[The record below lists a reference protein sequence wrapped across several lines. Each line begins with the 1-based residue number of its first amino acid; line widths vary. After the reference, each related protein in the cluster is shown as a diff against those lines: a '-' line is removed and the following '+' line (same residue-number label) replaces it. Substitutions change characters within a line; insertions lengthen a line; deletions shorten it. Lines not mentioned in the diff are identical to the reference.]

1 MFKQGKL
8 SYEAR
13 IFEQRAHWGQ
23 TEVWRVKVH
32 VCCKGRADYQAGKW
46 DEGSVCVCGKNNQG
60 ISSCQKN
67 LKHVLVLLLFLFKVL
82 TVIKLVSV
90 VACMLMHILHCFP

>member
-13 IFEQRAHWGQ
+13 IFEQRAHSGQ
-23 TEVWRVKVH
+23 TEVWRIEVH

-46 DEGSVCVCGKNNQG
+46 DEGTVCVCGKNNQG
-60 ISSCQKN
+60 ILSCQKN
-67 LKHVLVLLLFLFKVL
+67 LKHLQ
-82 TVIKLVSV
+82 
-90 VACMLMHILHCFP
+90 ACIGHFSHFFFYLKY

>member
-13 IFEQRAHWGQ
+13 IFEQRAHSGQ
-23 TEVWRVKVH
+23 TEVWRIEVH

-46 DEGSVCVCGKNNQG
+46 DEGTVCVCGKNNQG
-60 ISSCQKN
+60 ILSCQKKILN
-67 LKHVLVLLLFLFKVL
+67 TCKLVLGTKSLIFF
-82 TVIKLVSV
+82 I
-90 VACMLMHILHCFP
+90 